1 MSLQVRRCIEVAL
14 CTVALT
20 ACGGAAAERP
30 RAETARPQR
39 VLAQATLKGA
49 DAARCDSTV
58 KGREFSEYDTS
69 GDDVPDVRKVFV
81 RAGDATASRLIL
93 ICREAD
99 VNHDGLIDVIRIYD
113 DDGRPTREDSDRN
126 FDGTVDQVTLYQS
139 GEVVQHE
146 FDNNFDGRVDTK
158 VFYSKGQPVRA
169 ERDLTGRSTDT
180 HWLPD
185 RWEYFEG
192 GKLVRMGTDLD
203 GDSRVDRW
211 DRDADWKRAQDAAKA
226 QTAAAST
233 AD

>member
-1 MSLQVRRCIEVAL
+1 M
-14 CTVALT
+14 
-20 ACGGAAAERP
+20 ERP
-30 RAETARPQR
+30 ADDALRPKR
-39 VLAQATLKGA
+39 VLAQSTLKGA

-81 RAGDATASRLIL
+81 RLGDASVNRLVL
-93 ICREAD
+93 ICRQAD
-99 VNHDGLIDVIRIYD
+99 VNHDGTIDVVRTYD
-113 DDGRPTREDSDRN
+113 DNGRPLREDADRN
-126 FDGTVDQVTLYQS
+126 FDGVVDQVTLYQS

-158 VFYSKGQPVRA
+158 VFYDKGQPLRA

-180 HWLPD
+180 QWKPD

-192 GKLVRMGTDLD
+192 GKMVRMGTDLD

-211 DRDADWKRAQDAAKA
+211 DRDAAWKHSQEAAKA
-226 QTAAAST
+226 QTAGVSE
-233 AD
+233 D